1 MLQNYVESRLKAF
14 EDMTK
19 SLDNM
24 TKDLDNKT
32 KVSEIT
38 QNRMI
43 LS

>member
-14 EDMTK
+14 DDMTK